1 MLFGYKKSGGL
12 ELIRAHLLKTS
23 PSSKK
28 KLNRRQWRNLKNYQ
42 EKIMAYNKFKTETLN
57 ELLGIEVEFKNIIP
71 ETLPDFKP
79 SALLLT
85 ILNDAQ
91 LEALGTEKSKSE
103 HIVLPV
109 IKELKRQN
117 PNKFSYFSGYKFDV
131 DKKLSLTGYCDFILS
146 SIPNTPIIKTPVFLL
161 VEAKNGEIE
170 NGIGQCG
177 AEMYAA
183 QLFNQ
188 QHQHPQPAI
197 YGCVTNAF
205 TWCFLKLENKTLYI
219 DSQHIPLTLAK
230 PDAVLAALQ
239 WTLNQCVKE

>member
-1 MLFGYKKSGGL
+1 
-12 ELIRAHLLKTS
+12 
-23 PSSKK
+23 
-28 KLNRRQWRNLKNYQ
+28 
-42 EKIMAYNKFKTETLN
+42 MAYNKFKTETLN

-71 ETLPDFKP
+71 ENLPLFYP
-79 SALLLT
+79 SDLILT
-85 ILNDAQ
+85 VLNDATN
-91 LEALGTEKSKSE
+91 EALGTEKSKSE

-219 DSQHIPLTLAK
+219 DSKHIPLTLAK
-230 PDAVLAALQ
+230 PQEVLAALQ
-239 WTLNQCVKE
+239 WTLNQCVKK